1 LIEIDILKPMLSD
14 QTEIMLDTQWPF
26 AYYFFHNKQE
36 VFIKTHVFS
45 GYCDTLTL
53 KEGRNHHEE

>member
-1 LIEIDILKPMLSD
+1 MAFRLL
-14 QTEIMLDTQWPF
+14 
-26 AYYFFHNKQE
+26 FFPQKAKY
-36 VFIKTHVFS
+36 FIKIHVFS